1 MNIST
6 HDNPQGR
13 EGLEWANFWYSQTN
27 DNKHE
32 RRVLMI
38 GDSTVRMVRST
49 FERLAKCPVDMIG
62 TSSGLHDILFIAQ
75 VEAFF
80 VQQSYQYSHVYIQMG
95 HHSITN
101 DDGNDYN
108 EQDYLRYK
116 QDLIWLVGFV
126 KSKYAEAKI
135 IMLTSFLN
143 VMPVRHKLQE
153 GFLGWAYRKYIK
165 LKGETYDES
174 WNKVVRKKNEIVR
187 EVSKELNIPFCD
199 IEGYMQGLRKF
210 VHKDHIHY
218 EDKAKPTIVREYM
231 KYLS

>member
-1 MNIST
+1 MKITT

-27 DNKHE
+27 NNKQK

-49 FERLAKCPVDMIG
+49 FERLAGCPVDMLG

-75 VEAFF
+75 IEAFF
-80 VQQSYQYSHVYIQMG
+80 VQKSYQYTDIYIQMG

-101 DDGNDYN
+101 DNGDDYN
-108 EQDYLRYK
+108 EHDYQQYK
-116 QDLIWLVGFV
+116 DDLLYLIDYVQ
-126 KSKYAEAKI
+126 SKCGSVNI
-135 IMLTSFLN
+135 VLLTSFLN

-153 GFLGWAYRKYIK
+153 GFLGWLYRKYIK

-174 WNKVVRKKNEIVR
+174 WNKVVRKKNEIV
-187 EVSKELNIPFCD
+187 KELSEEAHIPLCD
-199 IEGYMQGLRKF
+199 IEGYMYGLKKY

-218 EDKAKPTIVREYM
+218 EDRAKPIIVKEYM
-231 KYLS
+231 RYLS